1 MKENVASKISKMSGT
16 ELLQLSDALSKFLNE
31 GVNEHEMI
39 DVLNDMKFSEIINVR
54 NDLMNHFSISASEIV
69 LSSGGEQQQAQSEGS
84 KTFKIILT
92 AADAT
97 KKSAAIKAVKELL
110 GVGLAE
116 AKTMIDKVAAG
127 EEMLLKSG
135 LKKEDVDAMTKT
147 LTEAG
152 VKSKADS
159 E

>member
-135 LKKEDVDAMTKT
+135 LKKEDADAMIKT